1 MEDLPETFVFVLLY
15 MSIQYN
21 SIRIIVDCIVIAHI
35 FLLMSFFFLVL
46 TSAILII
53 VMLFGPDAK

>member
-35 FLLMSFFFLVL
+35 FLLMFFFLVL